1 MRKYRLIALQTS
13 ADCVAILCHSLTTTC
28 TGFVCSQHNPET
40 WHKGLCLI
48 SQHSF
53 LNMLTLPAGLTAH
66 SRPGVAFPILVAII
80 ACQGLCLG
88 LAAAYRPFVS
98 AFLNFLEVT
107 CGALDVA
114 TLVITAVVYKHKQER
129 QASGAVPG
137 QGDGGFAKVS
147 LQLLKAGADSS
158 PAAATCSGGKVA
170 HHAQLQVTMI
180 SVLIKSAPAG
190 CLYHFS

>member
-1 MRKYRLIALQTS
+1 MR
-13 ADCVAILCHSLTTTC
+13 
-28 TGFVCSQHNPET
+28 
-40 WHKGLCLI
+40 

-53 LNMLTLPAGLTAH
+53 LNMLLTLPAGLTAH

-88 LAAAYRPFVS
+88 LAAAYRPFIS

-129 QASGAVPG
+129 QAAGAVPG
-137 QGDGGFAKVS
+137 QGDGGFAKVR
-147 LQLLKAGADSS
+147 LQLMKGRCSQQSS
-158 PAAATCSGGKVA
+158 SGHCGGGK
-170 HHAQLQVTMI
+170 L
-180 SVLIKSAPAG
+180 
-190 CLYHFS
+190 